1 MTDRIETITTP
12 AAMAA
17 RAAEFARRG
26 VRVGFVPTMG
36 ALHDG
41 HLKLVRTARAEN
53 DVALVSIFV
62 NPLQFGPNED
72 FTRYPRDLDGDL
84 AKLAT
89 VGCDAVFTTDAA
101 SMYPRGFATYVV
113 NDALTD
119 RFEGSVR
126 PGHFRGVLTVV
137 AKLFHLVRPAVAYF
151 GQKDAQQALLIRRM
165 VADLDFPL
173 QVSVQPTVREPDG
186 LARSSRNVFL
196 SQEGRTR
203 GLALSRG
210 LKAAAA
216 RFAAGERSAAALIAT
231 ARGELEATA
240 GVGVD
245 YVALV
250 HADTLEDVRQADARA
265 LMLVAARVDGVR
277 LLDNALLSAPT
288 EAAW

>member
-1 MTDRIETITTP
+1 MIETLNSP
-12 AAMAA
+12 AAMSTRAAAFA
-17 RAAEFARRG
+17 RAG
-26 VRVGFVPTMG
+26 MRVGFVPTMG

-41 HLKLVRTARAEN
+41 HLELVRTARAQN
-53 DVALVSIFV
+53 DVAVVSIFV

-84 AKLAT
+84 AKLAPA
-89 VGCDAVFTTDAA
+89 GCDVVFTTDAA
-101 SMYPRGFATYVV
+101 SMYPRGFSTYVT

-119 RFEGSVR
+119 RFEGAVR

-137 AKLFHLVRPAVAYF
+137 AKLFHLVRPTTAYF

-165 VADLDFPL
+165 VRDLDFPL
-173 QVSVQPTVREPDG
+173 DVRVLPTVREADG

-196 SQEGRTR
+196 SAIGRER

-210 LKAAAA
+210 LRAAASSYANGERGASALIAAA
-216 RFAAGERSAAALIAT
+216 RS
-231 ARGELEATA
+231 ELETTP
-240 GVGVD
+240 GVTVD

-250 HADTLEDVRQADARA
+250 HADTLEDVAQADPRS

>member
-1 MTDRIETITTP
+1 MIETLTSP
-12 AAMAA
+12 AAMSA
-17 RAAEFARRG
+17 RAAAFARAG
-26 VRVGFVPTMG
+26 MRVGFVPTMG

-41 HLKLVRTARAEN
+41 HLELVRTARAQN
-53 DVALVSIFV
+53 DVAVVSIFV

-84 AKLAT
+84 AKLAPA
-89 VGCDAVFTTDAA
+89 GCDVVFTTDAA
-101 SMYPRGFATYVV
+101 SMYPRGFSTYVT

-119 RFEGSVR
+119 RFEGAVR

-137 AKLFHLVRPAVAYF
+137 AKLFHLVRPTTAYF

-165 VADLDFPL
+165 VRDLDFPL
-173 QVSVQPTVREPDG
+173 DVRVLPTVREADG

-196 SQEGRTR
+196 SAIGRER

-210 LKAAAA
+210 LRAAASGYANGERAASALIAAA
-216 RFAAGERSAAALIAT
+216 RS
-231 ARGELEATA
+231 ELEATP
-240 GVGVD
+240 GVTVD

-250 HADTLEDVRQADARA
+250 HADTLEDVAQVDSRS